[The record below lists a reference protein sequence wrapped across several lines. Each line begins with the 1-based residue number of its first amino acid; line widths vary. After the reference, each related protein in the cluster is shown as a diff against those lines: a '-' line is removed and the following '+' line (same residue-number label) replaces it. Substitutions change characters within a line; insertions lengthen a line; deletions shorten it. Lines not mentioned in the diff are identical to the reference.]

1 MAQPISA
8 IQIRNAEMQ
17 LQAKM
22 KADPKVAEKVRA
34 GRIKWVVVPGENM
47 SRLVGIDMDNPDDVK
62 EFGGNQMFA
71 SPQEAEHFTAGFGN
85 EPTNPDFFGNIASS
99 AVIPMTQY
107 HSKDPLRVG
116 ESGPQAGSKSGDIMQ
131 DIIHGYRYA
140 SPIIGSA
147 LKTKL
152 PVAALFS
159 GMSTAGTG
167 LLNRGIAKDIRDG
180 RELYAETLPNIIGA
194 GLISAGGVAADRY
207 FKPENIARRNLEK
220 KVALK
225 LALPI
230 EEVRAQGI
238 VPRIEDPLR
247 HPAMDKSPYTYEMY
261 NTQPITDFT
270 AKVPNE
276 TPMVMQASPK
286 PRVPTKNAE
295 YVTTMPIR
303 GNKMPD
309 YTKDRW
315 YMVARDYLK
324 QLGIPENQFNLD
336 DVVDHIK
343 KVHFSK
349 RSNMAMIFNPQPNDP
364 PFTKGQWAAMRAQTR
379 DTQPFTHEMLDRQ
392 AGFKDPQTTKDW
404 REARDEMRK
413 RYARH
418 GISDGDTKIISPEQ
432 YENMKGIEL
441 PSFTK
446 TLGVRNR
453 FSIPA
458 PLIRWPIRAATLA
471 ASALLPYGIQQF
483 NKRGDKK

>member
-1 MAQPISA
+1 MAQPITA
-8 IQIRNAEMQ
+8 IQIRNAEEQ
-17 LQAKM
+17 LQARM
-22 KADPKVAEKVRA
+22 KADPKVAEKVRN
-34 GRIKWVVVPGENM
+34 GRIKWVVVPGEDM

-99 AVIPMTQY
+99 AVVPMTQY

-116 ESGPQAGSKSGDIMQ
+116 ENGPQAGTKSGDIMQ

-147 LKTKL
+147 LKAKL
-152 PVAALFS
+152 PAAVLFS
-159 GMSTAGTG
+159 GLSTAGSG
-167 LLNRGIAKDIRDG
+167 LVNKGIAEKARGD

-225 LALPI
+225 LALPV

-238 VPRIEDPLR
+238 IPRIEDPLR
-247 HPAMDKSPYTYEMY
+247 HPSMDKSPYTYEMY
-261 NTQPITDFT
+261 NTQPVTDFT

-276 TPMVMQASPK
+276 TPMVISRSPYPK
-286 PRVPTKNAE
+286 VPKKDATGVGAQVAKRGA
-295 YVTTMPIR
+295 MPNWTADQWNI
-303 GNKMPD
+303 
-309 YTKDRW
+309 
-315 YMVARDYLK
+315 VARDYLK
-324 QLGIPENQFNLD
+324 QLGLPENQFNLD
-336 DVVDHIK
+336 DVIDHIRNSYFK
-343 KVHFSK
+343 KN
-349 RSNMAMIFNPQPNDP
+349 SNMAMVFYPQPGDP
-364 PFTKGQWAAMRAQTR
+364 KVTKGDWAAMRARTR
-379 DTQPFTHEMLDRQ
+379 EAQPFTHYMLDEK
-392 AGFKDPQTTKDW
+392 AGFEDPETTKDW
-404 REARDEMRK
+404 RGARDEMRK

-446 TLGVRNR
+446 TLGVRNK
-453 FSIPA
+453 FNIPA

-471 ASALLPYGIQQF
+471 APALLPYGIKWF